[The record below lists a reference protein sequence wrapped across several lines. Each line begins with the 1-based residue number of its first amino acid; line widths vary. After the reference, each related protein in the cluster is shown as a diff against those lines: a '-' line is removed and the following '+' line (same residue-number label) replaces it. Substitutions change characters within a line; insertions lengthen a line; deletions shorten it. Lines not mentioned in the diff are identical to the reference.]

1 MRKRGPAE
9 APRARSEERER
20 MDRAS
25 MRVVLRA
32 ALAAGLVA
40 LGAGVRA
47 EDEVMV
53 TSHGYSTFGD
63 LKYPADFAHFD
74 YVNPDA
80 PKGGEIS
87 IWAQAPFDNFNP
99 YTRKGRPGAL
109 STIGYESLMVSSADE
124 VSAQYCLLCES
135 IEYPESED
143 WVIFHMRKDVTF
155 SDGTPLTA
163 HDVVFSHY
171 KLLQEGLPSYAAEVG
186 RLIPTAEALDDY
198 RVKFTFAPD
207 VPRKNL
213 ITQAGGIPVWSKA
226 WYERT
231 GARLDETQMEISP
244 GSGPYML
251 DSYKINE
258 RIVYKRNPDYWGKD
272 VPAMRGMANFDTIRV
287 EYFADTDAAFEA
299 FKAGVYTFRQENSS
313 LVWATGYDFPSL
325 DKGWVVRETPP
336 NGNLPGALG
345 FVFNLRREQ
354 FKDIRVRQALGLVY
368 NFEWTNATLQY
379 GLFEQRHSFWQSSAL
394 EAQGLPEGRELAY
407 LETVRDKVDP
417 RVFTEPVPMAHA
429 SGAERQLDRGNLRKA
444 SALLEEAGWIVGDD
458 GMLRKDG
465 KTLDLEF
472 LSVSPTF
479 DRIVLPYI
487 ENLKQLGV
495 NARYNRVDGSQYTER
510 ERSFDWDM
518 IYDGYTNGLEEG
530 IGLSQRFGSDGLGD
544 VFNPAGYATPAVD
557 ALAKVVVDAETA
569 EEMQAAVRAVDRIM
583 RWDYF
588 MVPSWYNPTYWLA
601 YYDMYEH
608 PAELPPY
615 GLGQIDWWW
624 ANAEKAE
631 ALKAAGAFR

>member
-1 MRKRGPAE
+1 MLRSTGLLGVRG
-9 APRARSEERER
+9 
-20 MDRAS
+20 
-25 MRVVLRA
+25 
-32 ALAAGLVA
+32 ALAGTL
-40 LGAGVRA
+40 LLLGGAGWA
-47 EDEVMV
+47 EDEVII

-63 LKYPADFAHFD
+63 LKYPADFDHFD

-87 IWAQAPFDNFNP
+87 IWSQGTFDNFNP
-99 YTRKGRPGAL
+99 YTRKGRAGAL
-109 STIGYESLMVSSADE
+109 STIGYESLMVGSSDE

-135 IEYPESED
+135 LEYPASED
-143 WVIFHMRKDVTF
+143 WVIFHMRKDARF
-155 SDGTPLTA
+155 SDGTPVTA
-163 HDVVFSHY
+163 QDVVFSHY
-171 KLLQEGLPSYAAEVG
+171 KLLQEGLPSYAGEVG

-198 RVKFTFAPD
+198 TVKFTFAEG

-226 WYERT
+226 WYEKT
-231 GARLDETQMEISP
+231 GARLDETQTEISP

-251 DSYKINE
+251 DSYEINE
-258 RIVYKRNPDYWGKD
+258 RIVYRRNPDYWGKD

-313 LVWATGYDFPSL
+313 LTWATSYDFPAL
-325 DKGWVVRETPP
+325 EKGWVVKDTPRD
-336 NGNLPGALG
+336 GSLPAAVG

-368 NFEWTNATLQY
+368 NFAWTNETLQY
-379 GLFEQRHSFWQSSAL
+379 GLFSQRSSYWQDSDL
-394 EAQGLPEGRELAY
+394 EAKGLPEGRELEL
-407 LETVRDKVDP
+407 LETVRAEIDP
-417 RVFTEPVPMAHA
+417 RIFTEAVPMAHE
-429 SGAERQLDRGNLRKA
+429 SGGDRQLDRGNLRKA
-444 SALLEEAGWIVGDD
+444 SALLDEAGWEVGDD
-458 GMLRKDG
+458 GLRRKDG

-472 LSVSPTF
+472 LSTSPSF
-479 DRIVLPYI
+479 DRIINPYI

-495 NARYNRVDGSQYTER
+495 NARYNRVDPSQYTER
-510 ERSFDWDM
+510 ERAFDWDM

-530 IGLSQRFGSDGLGD
+530 IGLSQRFGTDGLGD
-544 VFNPAGYATPAVD
+544 LFNPAGYATPAVD
-557 ALAKVVVDAETA
+557 ALAKSVVDAETYD
-569 EEMQAAVRAVDRIM
+569 EMAAAVRAIDRIL

-588 MVPSWYNPTYWLA
+588 VVPTWYKPEYWLA
-601 YYDMYEH
+601 YYDMFEH

-615 GLGQIDWWW
+615 GLGYLDWWW
-624 ANAEKAE
+624 YNPEKAE